1 MRHRKAGRTL
11 GRTSGQRRSLYRNL
25 ITDLFRHERV
35 QTTEAKAR
43 AIRRHAE
50 KLITLSRRGQ
60 TDRILELIRDND
72 QTTLA
77 NLIQKRRAQKLFA
90 MAGGLYGAEIE
101 DDAEGTRELSPEE
114 RQAAAEALED
124 AVRAMGVSARRQA
137 AARLNGPDIVRKLFD
152 EIGPRYLERPGGY
165 TRILKLGYRKG
176 DAAPMALI
184 ELVTD

>member
-11 GRTSGQRRSLYRNL
+11 GRTSGQRKNLYRSLVTAL
-25 ITDLFRHERV
+25 LLQERV

-60 TDRILELIRDND
+60 MERILELARAND
-72 QTTLA
+72 QDALA
-77 NLIQKRRAQKLFA
+77 KLIQAKRAEKLLA
-90 MAGGLYGAEIE
+90 T
-101 DDAEGTRELSPEE
+101 DPDELE
-114 RQAAAEALED
+114 QT
-124 AVRAMGVSARRQA
+124 VRAMGVNARRLA
-137 AARLNGPDIVRKLFD
+137 AGRLNGPAAVRKLFD
-152 EIGPRYLERPGGY
+152 ELGPRYMERPGGY

-184 ELVTD
+184 ELVTE

>member
-11 GRTSGQRRSLYRNL
+11 GRTSGQRKNLYRSLVTALLLN
-25 ITDLFRHERV
+25 ERV

-60 TDRILELIRDND
+60 TDRILELARAND
-72 QTTLA
+72 QAALA
-77 NLIQKRRAQKLFA
+77 QLIQTRRAEKLLA
-90 MAGGLYGAEIE
+90 T
-101 DDAEGTRELSPEE
+101 DADELE
-114 RQAAAEALED
+114 QT
-124 AVRAMGVSARRQA
+124 VRAMGVSARRLA
-137 AARLNGPDIVRKLFD
+137 AARLNGPAVVRKLFD
-152 EIGPRYLERPGGY
+152 ELGPRYADRPGGY

-184 ELVTD
+184 ELVTE